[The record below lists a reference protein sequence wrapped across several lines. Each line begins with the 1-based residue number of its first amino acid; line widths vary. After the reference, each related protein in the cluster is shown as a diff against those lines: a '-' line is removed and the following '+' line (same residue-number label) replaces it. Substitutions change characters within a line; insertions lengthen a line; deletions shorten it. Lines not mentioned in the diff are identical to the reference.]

1 MSATLTPLG
10 ARLAVLA
17 SGRGSHLRHLY
28 KACNQGILDAQI
40 CLVVSNNI
48 RSSAWRFAASEG
60 LPHWFCDTS
69 HDAKDSAVDAALAAC
84 LLEYR
89 IDWVITAGYLKKIG
103 PSTLAAFPNKI
114 INIHPALLP
123 NYGGA
128 GMYGQNV
135 HRAVLAANERQSG
148 ATVHY
153 VTAHYDEGAIIAQNH
168 VTITQGMTPDS
179 LAEAILKIEHP
190 LLVHAL
196 QGLLTHHD

>member
-1 MSATLTPLG
+1 MSTALTRPA

-17 SGRGSHLRHLY
+17 SGRGSHLRNLY
-28 KACNQGILDAQI
+28 KACSQGVLDAKI
-40 CLVVSNNI
+40 GLVVSNNV
-48 RSSAWRFAASEG
+48 RSSAWHFAASEN

-69 HDAKDSAVDAALAAC
+69 NNTKSSAVDQALAAC
-84 LLEYR
+84 LIEHR

-103 PSTLAAFPNKI
+103 PTTLDAFPNRI

-135 HRAVLAANERQSG
+135 HRAVLAAKERQSG

-153 VTAHYDEGAIIAQNH
+153 VTARYDEGAIIAQNH

-179 LAEAILKIEHP
+179 LADTILKIEHP
-190 LLVHAL
+190 LLVQAL

>member
-1 MSATLTPLG
+1 MNTWITPPT

-17 SGRGSHLRHLY
+17 SGRGSHLRNLY
-28 KACNQGILDAQI
+28 NACTQGILEAQI
-40 CLVVSNNI
+40 CLVVSNNVH
-48 RSSAWRFAASEG
+48 SSAWQFAATED

-69 HDAKDSAVDAALAAC
+69 PGKNGSAVDEALAAC
-84 LLEYR
+84 LIEHR

-103 PSTLAAFPNKI
+103 PTTLAAFPNRI

>member
-1 MSATLTPLG
+1 MSTALKRPA

-17 SGRGSHLRHLY
+17 SGRGSHLRNLY
-28 KACNQGILDAQI
+28 KACAQGNLDAEI
-40 CLVVSNNI
+40 SLVVSNNV
-48 RSSAWRFAASEG
+48 RSGAWHFASSED
-60 LPHWFCDTS
+60 LPHWFCNTS
-69 HDAKDSAVDAALAAC
+69 ADVKRSAVDKALADC
-84 LLEYR
+84 LLEHR

-168 VTITQGMTPDS
+168 VTITPGMTPDS